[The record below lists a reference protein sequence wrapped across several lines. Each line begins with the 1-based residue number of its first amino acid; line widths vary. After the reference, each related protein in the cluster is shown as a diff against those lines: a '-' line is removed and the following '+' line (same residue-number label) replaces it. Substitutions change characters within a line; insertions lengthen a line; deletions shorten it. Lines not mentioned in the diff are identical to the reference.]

1 MNSPAYLRAFSE
13 FGVDVRLGERLV
25 AAAPEGTRVRAG
37 LRNEYSDLES
47 AVEADAVVVDHG
59 TVPNDDVYLELRER
73 SRNRGEI
80 DLDAWVHGHPQPATG
95 PSSRPTT
102 ADESAEAADAAEQP
116 RPPTRAEPAEAA
128 GSFALFRIGD
138 AVASRNIH
146 AAVLEGL
153 RVGMGL

>member
-1 MNSPAYLRAFSE
+1 M
-13 FGVDVRLGERLV
+13 
-25 AAAPEGTRVRAG
+25 
-37 LRNEYSDLES
+37 
-47 AVEADAVVVDHG
+47 
-59 TVPNDDVYLELRER
+59 PNDDVYLEPRER

-80 DLDAWVHGHPQPATG
+80 DLDAWVHGHPRPATG

-102 ADESAEAADAAEQP
+102 ADESAEAADAPSAP
-116 RPPTRAEPAEAA
+116 SPTRAEPAEAA